1 MSARLRCAALLCS
14 LAVWVVPTF
23 AAAQADAGTPAQSD
37 RDLDEA
43 IEDEDQRAESV
54 EGEDDE
60 DEDLD
65 HDAYTEDEDE
75 AGPDEADED
84 EADAEEGDDD
94 ADEDGEDEDD
104 DEGRPGMG
112 PAGVTASF
120 VEPPQPHGDGD
131 ITIPIPP
138 VLFDRH
144 GGITTTAVFPAFY
157 LREEPGSSELVIPPV
172 YHREAD
178 EMADVVFP
186 LFWWWRDRPQSWH
199 TWVAGPVFHHE
210 DADSHDFGVAPLLF
224 TGRHHDRYYHVLPE
238 LLALGWG
245 SADEDLLF
253 AGGLFY
259 RWRLRDDE
267 HWGVFPFLWVHNSPN
282 EEYTFVPPV
291 FFRWRN
297 PEIDR
302 TLHVVTL
309 FYHQQDPHESFWGIA
324 GLLHH
329 DEGPGFHST
338 TIPPLLFH
346 WSEEAATDEHPGSFR
361 LSTPFFLY
369 MNERGSETVVSW
381 VYQRYRGATEF
392 DGVLPLFLHTH
403 DPRDDSQTTMAS
415 PLVWNWSTPGSNNW
429 AVLPFFLH
437 LDDYGRSRFWLTP
450 LAGQFTN
457 FETHD
462 ETTWVLPTI
471 QVSRWHDGD
480 AVNVHPIWYY
490 ESVPSHRFAVVMPLW
505 WDFEAFDTE
514 ALARGEPRR
523 TVSRYQVALPFWVH
537 VQEGITDTNLVLNT
551 YYRHREW
558 RNEGRW
564 EWEVHF
570 APIFDYGETSDH
582 EHWWRLL
589 YGLVGFEHR
598 VDHDRLWL
606 FWMPIDFGH
615 PWEHTPHTEPA
626 TETSASLP
634 LSFTLQ

>member
-1 MSARLRCAALLCS
+1 MIRAARWAMLASIALLVAS
-14 LAVWVVPTF
+14 PRGVA
-23 AAAQADAGTPAQSD
+23 AQSD
-37 RDLDEA
+37 AGVSRSA
-43 IEDEDQRAESV
+43 DEDLASEIQDQDEHAEAV
-54 EGEDDE
+54 EGTDDE
-60 DEDLD
+60 DEDEEVTEEAAE
-65 HDAYTEDEDE
+65 DANEEEAEDEE
-75 AGPDEADED
+75 AGEAPNE
-84 EADAEEGDDD
+84 
-94 ADEDGEDEDD
+94 
-104 DEGRPGMG
+104 EGRPGMG

-120 VEPPQPHGDGD
+120 LEPPRETGSSD

-144 GGITTTAVFPAFY
+144 GQVTTTAVFPMLY
-157 LREEPGSSELVIPPV
+157 LREEPGSSELIIPPI
-172 YHREAD
+172 YHREAA
-178 EMADVVFP
+178 ESADVVFP
-186 LFWWWRDRPQSWH
+186 LVWWWRAQGWH

-210 DADSHDFGVAPLLF
+210 DADSHDFGIAPLLF

-238 LLALGWG
+238 LLTVGWG

-259 RWRLRDDE
+259 RWRLRQDE
-267 HWGVFPFLWVHNSPN
+267 HWGVFPFLWVHNSPE

-291 FFRWRN
+291 FWRWRN

-309 FYHQQDPHESFWGIA
+309 FYHQQDPHESFWGFG
-324 GLLHH
+324 GLIHH

-346 WSEEAATDEHPGSFR
+346 WSEEAATAEHAGSFR

-392 DGVLPLFLHTH
+392 DGVMPFYLHTF
-403 DPRDDSQTTMAS
+403 DPRDHSQTTMAT
-415 PLVWNWSTPGSNNW
+415 PLVWNWSDPGRNNW
-429 AVLPFFLH
+429 AIVPFFLH
-437 LDDYGRSRFWLTP
+437 LDDYGRSRIWLTP
-450 LAGQFTN
+450 VAGQFTN
-457 FETHD
+457 HETHD

-480 AVNVHPIWYY
+480 AVNIHPLFYY
-490 ESVPSHRFAVVMPLW
+490 ESVPSHRHAVVLPVW
-505 WDFEAFDTE
+505 WDFEQFDTTVP
-514 ALARGEPRR
+514 AGQPRV
-523 TVSRYQVALPFWVH
+523 TTNRYTVALPFVAH
-537 VQEGITDTNLVLNT
+537 IHEGITDTDLVLTN

-564 EWEVHF
+564 EWEIHVSGL
-570 APIFDYGETSDH
+570 FDYGETSEH
-582 EHWWRLL
+582 EQWWRIL

-598 VDHDRLWL
+598 ADHDRLWL

-615 PWEHTPHTEPA
+615 PVAAAPA
-626 TETSASLP
+626 PTTAPVTETAQLPISISL
-634 LSFTLQ
+634 Q